1 MPKRGCDVNTCE
13 IAKFYRLNNN
23 GLCQVVSMTVPR
35 RSELFQED
43 LYPDTLS
50 DEAATTA
57 EEWFAGSDAEP
68 ILVSLKVS
76 KANMQRLYFF
86 FVCCSFF
93 ISSVSLL
100 GFRESV
106 YSLRHNLSKFDVAFV
121 AAFCF
126 VTNGPRVCLPSSP
139 VAQQIKSN

>member
-57 EEWFAGSDAEP
+57 EEWFGGSDAEP

-76 KANMQRLYFF
+76 GMPFATTKLNYSRPVISINMCR
-86 FVCCSFF
+86 C
-93 ISSVSLL
+93 
-100 GFRESV
+100 
-106 YSLRHNLSKFDVAFV
+106 
-121 AAFCF
+121 
-126 VTNGPRVCLPSSP
+126 T
-139 VAQQIKSN
+139 

>member
-50 DEAATTA
+50 DEHATTA
-57 EEWFAGSDAEP
+57 EEWIEGTDAEP

-76 KANMQRLYFF
+76 
-86 FVCCSFF
+86 
-93 ISSVSLL
+93 
-100 GFRESV
+100 
-106 YSLRHNLSKFDVAFV
+106 
-121 AAFCF
+121 FCF
-126 VTNGPRVCLPSSP
+126 MFSKKKLNIPNPIHTHIV
-139 VAQQIKSN
+139 

>member
-50 DEAATTA
+50 DEASNTA
-57 EEWFAGSDAEP
+57 EEWMAGKDTEP

-76 KANMQRLYFF
+76 HSSYILKTLTQLILTLYALIH
-86 FVCCSFF
+86 V
-93 ISSVSLL
+93 ILHIYL
-100 GFRESV
+100 
-106 YSLRHNLSKFDVAFV
+106 K
-121 AAFCF
+121 
-126 VTNGPRVCLPSSP
+126 
-139 VAQQIKSN
+139 I